1 MIDEIKVFYTPGD
14 IVKLRHESIENRPTM
29 LVKEKVEKSF
39 KDREGNL
46 SNTFI
51 GIKCIWFDKNHVLQE
66 AIFSTKDLMH
76 I

>member
-14 IVKLRHESIENRPTM
+14 IVKLRHEAIENRPTM

-46 SNTFI
+46 SNTLI
-51 GIKCIWFDKNHVLQE
+51 GIKCIWFDKNQVLQK

-76 I
+76 V

>member
-14 IVKLRHESIENRPTM
+14 IVKLRHEAIENRPTM

-51 GIKCIWFDKNHVLQE
+51 GIKCMSIDETRVIQE
-66 AIFSTKDLMH
+66 AIFSTKDLRH
-76 I
+76 S

>member
-1 MIDEIKVFYTPGD
+1 MIEDNRIFYSPGD
-14 IVKLRHESIENRPTM
+14 IVKLRHESLDYVPNM

-39 KDREGNL
+39 KDKDGKI

-51 GIKCIWFDKNHVLQE
+51 GIRCIWFDKNQVLRE
-66 AIFSTKDLMH
+66 AIFSTKDLKH

>member
-1 MIDEIKVFYTPGD
+1 MIDDIKVFYAPGD

-46 SNTFI
+46 SDTFI
-51 GIKCIWFDKNHVLQE
+51 GIKCIWFDKNQVLQE

>member
-1 MIDEIKVFYTPGD
+1 MIDEVKVFYAPGD
-14 IVKLRHESIENRPTM
+14 IVKLRHESIENRPAM

-51 GIKCIWFDKNHVLQE
+51 GIKCI
-66 AIFSTKDLMH
+66 
-76 I
+76 

>member
-1 MIDEIKVFYTPGD
+1 MKNVETVRELCDRVWRLLDEI
-14 IVKLRHESIENRPTM
+14 
-29 LVKEKVEKSF
+29 EKSF
-39 KDREGNL
+39 KDKEGNL

-51 GIKCIWFDKNHVLQE
+51 GIKCIWFDKNQVLQE